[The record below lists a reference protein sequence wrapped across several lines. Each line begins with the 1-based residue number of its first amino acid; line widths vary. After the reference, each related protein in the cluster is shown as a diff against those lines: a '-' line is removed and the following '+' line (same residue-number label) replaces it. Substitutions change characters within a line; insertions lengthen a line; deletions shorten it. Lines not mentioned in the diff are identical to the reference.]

1 MILSRSKDLA
11 PARLEHILNVL
22 QRSRFARVN
31 ELCNELPASAATV
44 RRDLVELERR
54 GSVRRLHGGAMLVE
68 AHLDEPAFEDK
79 ESVSASE
86 KQRIAEAAMR
96 FVGPNDTLF
105 LDGGSTVLAL
115 ARLLTGAVGATVVT
129 NSLRVAGILANN
141 GPRLILIG
149 GELRRRSQ
157 TFVGPLTRHLLE
169 PLNVD
174 KAFMG
179 TIGLNRDRGLTTTD
193 PMEAFTKQLVMRK
206 ARQVVLLAD
215 HTKVGRV
222 SFERFAGC
230 EDVDVLVTDP
240 AADRKL
246 LSGLRRAGL
255 DVVVA

>member
-1 MILSRSKDLA
+1 MISSRTRDLA
-11 PARLEHILNVL
+11 PARFEHILDML
-22 QRSRFARVN
+22 RRSRFARVN
-31 ELCNELPASAATV
+31 DLCAQLPASAATV

-54 GSVRRLHGGAMLVE
+54 GSVRRLHGGAMLDE

-79 ESVSASE
+79 ESVSATE

-115 ARLLTGAVGATVVT
+115 ARLLTGATGATVVT
-129 NSLRVAGILANN
+129 NSLRVAGVLANS

-179 TIGLNRDRGLTTTD
+179 TIGLELGRGLTTTD
-193 PMEAFTKQLVMRK
+193 PLEAYTKQLVMQK

-222 SFERFAGC
+222 SFERFGGC
-230 EDVDVLVTDP
+230 DDVDVLVTDP
-240 AADRKL
+240 SADRKAL
-246 LSGLRRAGL
+246 RGLRKSGLH
-255 DVVVA
+255 VVVA